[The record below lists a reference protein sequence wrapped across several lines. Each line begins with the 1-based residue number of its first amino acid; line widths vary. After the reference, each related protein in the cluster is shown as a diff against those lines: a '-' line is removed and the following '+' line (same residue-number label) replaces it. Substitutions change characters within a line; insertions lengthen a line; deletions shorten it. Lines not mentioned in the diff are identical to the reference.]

1 MTQNTLLKT
10 RSKMEELQRKS
21 RKDQEAN
28 HDRDKTPL
36 AEKLANQI
44 IDSVRDVQNNSNM
57 KPPTTPTVV
66 RRSSSGTSTNSS
78 HSDRGSKYSLGNLL
92 KRSSYV
98 QTNPHSP
105 VQSRIAKKIE
115 RQTSSKEILPKNSK
129 ESSEA
134 KKAAFTRERSK
145 TGLNLFG
152 GRRRSIAITDEDYES
167 IRAAKSY
174 HDLRV
179 TLEGEPI
186 KAVKEEPTKVR
197 KNFNERQCFSFAI
210 S

>member
-1 MTQNTLLKT
+1 
-10 RSKMEELQRKS
+10 MEELQRKS
-21 RKDQEAN
+21 RKEQEAN

-44 IDSVRDVQNNSNM
+44 IDSVRDVQNNANM

-115 RQTSSKEILPKNSK
+115 RQTSKEILVGKNSK
-129 ESSEA
+129 VENSEA

-186 KAVKEEPTKVR
+186 KAVKEEPAKVR

-210 S
+210 SKKSL